1 MWSLLHG
8 MPLPPSL
15 SSSNIS
21 SPNLLSLNSKTT
33 SFQGRLTSPPQVDQM
48 PPLLPQG
55 TPLSPLKQFCGQLK
69 SLCFLLVSL
78 AVCSGKEGLILLIF
92 VPQYLLQI

>member
-1 MWSLLHG
+1 
-8 MPLPPSL
+8 
-15 SSSNIS
+15 
-21 SPNLLSLNSKTT
+21 
-33 SFQGRLTSPPQVDQM
+33 M